1 MCAATRW
8 PAPIPTPTPIRPSSN
23 GPDTGRARQPGA
35 EEWRR
40 SGSGVLNVRHT
51 IKRGRRGCEA
61 AWSALR
67 ENFAGRFPASP
78 ISRQRSTKLS
88 ASASQPTISARAI
101 PMASKAGQPSHRG
114 NHETD
119 YVGEPKRQAG
129 VDKVGNWR
137 NEGQVLP
144 LCRLR
149 RGLASGRARVA
160 CRIPLGDFCCD
171 RAPSDLVLSAGPDH
185 AP

>member
-1 MCAATRW
+1 M
-8 PAPIPTPTPIRPSSN
+8 
-23 GPDTGRARQPGA
+23 
-35 EEWRR
+35 
-40 SGSGVLNVRHT
+40 
-51 IKRGRRGCEA
+51 RGRVERA
-61 AWSALR
+61 AR
-67 ENFAGRFPASP
+67 KFR
-78 ISRQRSTKLS
+78 RQVPGVANLPPTKHQTQL
-88 ASASQPTISARAI
+88 SASQPTISARAI

-149 RGLASGRARVA
+149 RGLAVGAGAR
-160 CRIPLGDFCCD
+160 CL
-171 RAPSDLVLSAGPDH
+171 SDSTG
-185 AP
+185 